1 MMVSILV
8 GVMYGPTHL
17 IGEGGGFF
25 VTLFLVPAGGTGV
38 IVVEIA
44 AMGPAVI
51 RVGVETGIPG
61 FVFVFSYCIGCQRR
75 LFSGYRLDH
84 LWQIRGPSW
93 KLRRCMMVRV

>member
-1 MMVSILV
+1 M
-8 GVMYGPTHL
+8 

-61 FVFVFSYCIGCQRR
+61 FVFVFPTVLGVGGD
-75 LFSGYRLDH
+75 FSQD
-84 LWQIRGPSW
+84 IA
-93 KLRRCMMVRV
+93 